1 MIRVGYAA
9 GAFDLFHVGH
19 LNLLRYAKSQ
29 CDYQSS
35 PAKIEPDVWM
45 SDQIARIRHRHILF
59 GQHCRLDL
67 NALLSRAAALRDA
80 IPVPANPSLERK
92 AA

>member
-1 MIRVGYAA
+1 MYLKQVLPLSG
-9 GAFDLFHVGH
+9 
-19 LNLLRYAKSQ
+19 
-29 CDYQSS
+29 
-35 PAKIEPDVWM
+35 PAKAEHHVWM
-45 SDQIARIRHRHILF
+45 RDQIARIRHRHILF